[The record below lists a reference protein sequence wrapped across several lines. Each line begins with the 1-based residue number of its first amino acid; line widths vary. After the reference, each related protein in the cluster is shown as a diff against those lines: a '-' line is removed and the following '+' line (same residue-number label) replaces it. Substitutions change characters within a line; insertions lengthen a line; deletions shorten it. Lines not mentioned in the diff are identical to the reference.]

1 MKSKTTFSS
10 KILHKY
16 AHAQEKNRS
25 VRARIHKKMIP
36 PTQTSSRAY
45 GRTCERGSTLNCG
58 QHQHQKVVQ
67 QIGKKITSNSYLP
80 EQQHK
85 RRFVFC
91 AASSSTEPTTTTK
104 RKPNAESV
112 AVQRRLA
119 RQMAEAQA
127 GWIVLSEEE
136 KKKKKKTVTD
146 EESTNSEEEDEDALY
161 NLSLVNATVVEEAY
175 ARGKWLIF
183 LLVLQSCS
191 SFVLS
196 SNEALIQDNVIITL
210 YLTMLVGAGGNAGNQ
225 SAIKIIEKIVLGEIT
240 VSIGSFLK
248 EMHREI
254 IVGTLLCVLVAI
266 GGFVRAYITHGRARG
281 GFLNV
286 LALTCCLAVIVFSS
300 TLIGVM
306 LPFLLAKF
314 GADPAHAG
322 TVVQVVMDIT
332 GVIVTVT
339 ICSMMLPSVSK
350 KTRTPAFA
358 AILERAFLA
367 YFPENESGNVQKEH
381 RSDADLVMTSGK
393 GSV

>member
-16 AHAQEKNRS
+16 AHAQEKNRL
-25 VRARIHKKMIP
+25 VCARIHKKMIP

-91 AASSSTEPTTTTK
+91 AASSSTEPTTTPK

-136 KKKKKKTVTD
+136 KKKKKKKTVTD

-225 SAIKIIEKIVLGEIT
+225 SAIEVITGLATGAIEYNVESFGKT
-240 VSIGSFLK
+240 VSKQLQVGALLGLFLGLGSFVRVYVTNKDLIGSFA
-248 EMHREI
+248 I
-254 IVGTLLCVLVAI
+254 STACFSIVVCSTIVGGALPYVLIFCGQEPANA
-266 GGFVRAYITHGRARG
+266 G
-281 GFLNV
+281 
-286 LALTCCLAVIVFSS
+286 SS
-300 TLIGVM
+300 
-306 LPFLLAKF
+306 
-314 GADPAHAG
+314 
-322 TVVQVVMDIT
+322 VQVCMDVL
-332 GVIVTVT
+332 GVT
-339 ICSMMLPSVSK
+339 ITCLVCTYIFQNADFVVGMLHS
-350 KTRTPAFA
+350 
-358 AILERAFLA
+358 
-367 YFPENESGNVQKEH
+367 
-381 RSDADLVMTSGK
+381 TS
-393 GSV
+393 